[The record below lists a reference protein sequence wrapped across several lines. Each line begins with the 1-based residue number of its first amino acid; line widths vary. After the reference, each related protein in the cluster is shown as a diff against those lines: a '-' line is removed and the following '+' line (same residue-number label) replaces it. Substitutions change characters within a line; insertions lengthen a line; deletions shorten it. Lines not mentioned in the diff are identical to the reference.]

1 LSMVR
6 RLGDEGPWAPQGPG
20 IAGLFFGGAYFL
32 MFCAGVVGEWR
43 VGCARGALREW
54 CGAK

>member
-1 LSMVR
+1 MVR